1 MTIFGDDRS
10 GLTIN
15 ARIAARTPA
24 EHRAQE
30 GLGTRCL
37 PWDEL
42 DAPVRSL
49 AWWTEVVGEVT
60 LAVRN
65 APPVPRPSRSEDDLE
80 LAAFDDLIDQLD
92 RTITQS
98 ALAVLGTHPAKHVS
112 RELGSE
118 AAMLAALKFAAL
130 AAYTGQ
136 VGLTDAQDE
145 LRMAMGEVMPRLSLV
160 CTTYAKVLCLRVG
173 RLRGRSLTQPP
184 AAHEFKL
191 GRRDNSGEARILLIT
206 SRGWINAGCKEF
218 RAGGVFIQCPSSIS
232 RVSQRGQ

>member
-1 MTIFGDDRS
+1 MTRETTSVGGAIAAALEWAEELHSLSDRPARVRIMTIFGDDRS

-30 GLGTRCL
+30 GLGTRCI

-42 DAPVRSL
+42 DARAGEIVGL
-49 AWWTEVVGEVT
+49 VDETVGEVT

-65 APPVPRPSRSEDDLE
+65 APAVPRPSRSEDDLK
-80 LAAFDDLIDQLD
+80 LAAFDGLIDELG

-98 ALAVLGTHPAKHVS
+98 ALSVLEKHPAKQAS

-130 AAYTGQ
+130 AAYNGN
-136 VGLTDAQDE
+136 VGLNDAQDE
-145 LRMAMGEVMPRLSLV
+145 LRMAMGDVLSKVRASPEFAPRQNL
-160 CTTYAKVLCLRVG
+160 
-173 RLRGRSLTQPP
+173 
-184 AAHEFKL
+184 
-191 GRRDNSGEARILLIT
+191 NS
-206 SRGWINAGCKEF
+206 
-218 RAGGVFIQCPSSIS
+218 
-232 RVSQRGQ
+232 